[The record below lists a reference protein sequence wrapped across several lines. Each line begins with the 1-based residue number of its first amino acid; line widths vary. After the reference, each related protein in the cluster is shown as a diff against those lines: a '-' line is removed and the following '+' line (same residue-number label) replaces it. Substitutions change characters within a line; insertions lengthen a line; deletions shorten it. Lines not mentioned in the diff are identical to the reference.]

1 MKAKTAIMTGRIAEN
16 RKARHL
22 YEVEETIEMGLILL
36 GSEVKSLRNGRV
48 SIVESYA
55 GEDNGRLV
63 LFNANIPVYE
73 PARVNHEP
81 KRPRELLVKA
91 RERNRMLGLV
101 RREGMTLIPLVMYF
115 NDRGRAKLL
124 VGLAK
129 GRRKHDKRQADK
141 ERSWKRDKARLLA
154 SRNA

>member
-1 MKAKTAIMTGRIAEN
+1 MAKATNTTGRIAEN
-16 RKARHL
+16 RKARHE
-22 YEVEETIEMGLILL
+22 YEVEEKIEAGLILL

-48 SIVESYA
+48 SIAESYA

-91 RERNRMLGLV
+91 RERNRMLGLI

-115 NDRGRAKLL
+115 NERGVAKLL
-124 VGLAK
+124 LGLAK
-129 GRRKHDKRQADK
+129 GRRKQDKRQAEKD
-141 ERSWKRDKARLLA
+141 RSWQRDKARLLRA
-154 SRNA
+154 RNR